1 MSVRGPDFGSK
12 PDGWPSGTG
21 GADRIILLLIV
32 HLMLI
37 GCGGAMHR
45 QWVQAGANVPARC
58 QLDFVPFYS
67 QKAFQCG
74 PAALA
79 MALTWSGVSADPDT
93 LAPEVFTASR
103 KGSLQSAIIG
113 SARRHGRVAYPVSGR
128 QTLLAEVCAGHP
140 VIVLQN
146 LGLSWY
152 PVWHYAVVVGYDAH
166 EGMMILHSGVIPY
179 KRVSIRV
186 FEKTWARSDHW
197 GLLVL
202 PPARFPATAT
212 EDAYISAVL
221 GLEKAGQWQGAVEGY
236 KNALTRWPDNLAAYM
251 GLGNSYYAG
260 GDTESAE
267 GAFRVATHRFPTH
280 GSTFNNLAHV
290 LWKRGKQQA
299 ALDAARRAVELGGPL
314 VSVYRKTL
322 EEIQASA
329 NGQRPCR

>member
-1 MSVRGPDFGSK
+1 MSVRGPGFGSE

-21 GADRIILLLIV
+21 RADRIILLLIV
-32 HLMLI
+32 HLMLT
-37 GCGGAMHR
+37 GCGGALHR
-45 QWVQAGANVPARC
+45 PWVQAGANLPARC
-58 QLDFVPFYS
+58 QLDTAPFYA

-79 MALTWSGVSADPDT
+79 MALTWSGISADPDT

-103 KGSLQSAIIG
+103 KGSLQSAMIG
-113 SARRHGRVAYPVSGR
+113 SARRHGRVAYPVSHPE
-128 QTLLAEVCAGHP
+128 TLLAEVCAGHP

-152 PVWHYAVVVGYDAH
+152 PVWHYAVVIGYDAN
-166 EGMMILHSGVIPY
+166 EGIVILHSGVIPY
-179 KRVSIRV
+179 KRVSIKV

-202 PPARFPATAT
+202 PPARLPATVT

-221 GLEKAGQWQGAVEGY
+221 GLEKAGQWQAAAEGY
-236 KNALTRWPDNLAAYM
+236 KNALTRWPGNLAAHM
-251 GLGNSYYAG
+251 GLGNSYDAL
-260 GDTESAE
+260 GDIESAE
-267 GAFRVATHRFPTH
+267 AAFRVATHRFPTH

-290 LWKRGKQQA
+290 LWKQGKQHA

-314 VSVYRKTL
+314 VNVYRETL
-322 EEIQASA
+322 EEIQAGA
-329 NGQRPCR
+329 YGERPCR